1 MKKLLTIVGA
11 IITGGLAVVVST
23 GSQLAHAGA
32 IN

>member
-1 MKKLLTIVGA
+1 MKKLIAIAGA

-32 IN
+32 LN